1 MATKQPW
8 QDDYWL
14 LLMQQYLR
22 KPTGIKPTYDRE
34 MVNLSIELHIPPQ
47 VLHERLG
54 DIAQLRTPRIERIW
68 QEYGKNP
75 RRLSRA
81 VKLMRRQTDAPDDG
95 IHLGRRLLR
104 GYRRA
109 GDFRTRLR
117 SA

>member
-47 VLHERLG
+47 SG
-54 DIAQLRTPRIERIW
+54 DVRIT
-68 QEYGKNP
+68 GPFGVMATVCSK
-75 RRLSRA
+75 
-81 VKLMRRQTDAPDDG
+81 
-95 IHLGRRLLR
+95 
-104 GYRRA
+104 
-109 GDFRTRLR
+109 
-117 SA
+117 